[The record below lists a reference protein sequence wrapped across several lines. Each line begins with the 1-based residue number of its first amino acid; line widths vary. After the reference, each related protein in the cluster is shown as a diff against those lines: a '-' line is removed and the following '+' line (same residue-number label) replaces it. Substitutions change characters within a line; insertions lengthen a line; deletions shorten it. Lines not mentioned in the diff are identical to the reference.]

1 MKKSKQNG
9 FTLVELMIVVGIVG
23 IIATIAYPS
32 YQNMINNTSRST
44 AQGDLMSLATALERH
59 NVSNF
64 SYNGAAAGATNT
76 GSPAIYA
83 SYSPATESAANK
95 KYDLTI
101 DSVAANGLSYVIKA
115 NPVSGSSTEGTGAL
129 FLFSDGRKA
138 WDKDADG
145 NLSANEYCWSC

>member
-1 MKKSKQNG
+1 MTKSNQNG

-32 YQNMINNTSRST
+32 YQSMINNTSRST

-64 SYNGAAAGATNT
+64 TYNGAAVGSTNT
-76 GSPAIYA
+76 GAPAIYA
-83 SYSPATESAANK
+83 TYSPATEGASSK

-115 NPVSGSSTEGTGAL
+115 TPVSGTSTEGTGAL
-129 FLFSDGRKA
+129 FMFSDGRKA
-138 WDKDADG
+138 WDKDNDG
-145 NLSANEYCWSC
+145 SLSANEYCWGC